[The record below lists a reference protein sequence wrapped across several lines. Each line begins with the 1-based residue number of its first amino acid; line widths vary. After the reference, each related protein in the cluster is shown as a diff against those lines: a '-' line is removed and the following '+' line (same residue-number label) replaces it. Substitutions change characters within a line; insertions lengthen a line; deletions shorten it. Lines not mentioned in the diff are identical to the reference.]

1 MIGLALQTFRV
12 FPNPD
17 GAIDN
22 AAERQ
27 HYLYLY
33 EGIAAGDAA
42 EKAPDTFF
50 HWRRAS
56 FR

>member
-22 AAERQ
+22 AGERQ

-33 EGIAAGDAA
+33 EGIAAGDAVVA
-42 EKAPDTFF
+42 NQDTFF
-50 HWRRAS
+50 HWRRGN

>member
-33 EGIAAGDAA
+33 
-42 EKAPDTFF
+42 
-50 HWRRAS
+50 
-56 FR
+56 